1 MGATM
6 GSAPQLTVRVE
17 SNNGVARIA
26 LSGELDMASAPI
38 LQEQLTRSEQDDV
51 KEIMVDLRDL
61 SFLDSTGLH
70 AFVRAKERAEA
81 NGRRFIL
88 VGTRASSRRMFEL
101 TQTQFLLDDEEA
113 VNVMGRFTESADDR
127 ARQLGIGAV
136 ASPARPLSQPDG
148 ELLLDA

>member
-1 MGATM
+1 M
-6 GSAPQLTVRVE
+6 GSTPQLTVRVE
-17 SNNGVARIA
+17 SNNGVARIS
-26 LSGELDMASAPI
+26 LSGELDMASAPT
-38 LQEQLTRSEQDDV
+38 LQEHLARSEQDDI

-70 AFVRAKERAEA
+70 AFVQAKERAEA
-81 NGRRFIL
+81 NGRRLIL

-101 TQTQFLLDDEEA
+101 TQTQFLIDDEEA

-127 ARQLGIGAV
+127 ARQLGIAAV
-136 ASPARPLSQPDG
+136 DPPARPTSRSDG